1 MADDPTVRNG
11 TRYDALRMLAVLPFD
26 RVGAQLTPYLS
37 KDVDPELHMGAIGGL
52 SDLQDDRAAD
62 ALVRRY
68 ILIDATERSRMPHRS
83 DTRTTAP
90 ASPQRRRMA
99 GAMAAMLLGTSSLG
113 AIAADEPYVVLVD
126 GENSQALLNTMAF
139 DGKTTA
145 PEASMA
151 VLKAEGDQRA
161 AAIKAHQDDAP
172 AAAKGS
178 AAPAD
183 KGAKTKDQQVAEAQ
197 AHAKAN
203 GVDLVTALKALG
215 YAS

>member
-1 MADDPTVRNG
+1 
-11 TRYDALRMLAVLPFD
+11 
-26 RVGAQLTPYLS
+26 
-37 KDVDPELHMGAIGGL
+37 
-52 SDLQDDRAAD
+52 
-62 ALVRRY
+62 
-68 ILIDATERSRMPHRS
+68 
-83 DTRTTAP
+83 
-90 ASPQRRRMA
+90 
-99 GAMAAMLLGTSSLG
+99 
-113 AIAADEPYVVLVD
+113 
-126 GENSQALLNTMAF
+126 
-139 DGKTTA
+139 
-145 PEASMA
+145 MA

-183 KGAKTKDQQVAEAQ
+183 TVAKTKDQQVAEAQ